1 MKVLYV
7 YNFAYPDYQSDS
19 IYHGLIDSG
28 IEVYETSY
36 PTYMLSN
43 FENKSEI
50 YGKGFSIFGKLNHTP
65 RVDES
70 EVIKEKIKNRFYDLV
85 IYGCVYTHFMLP
97 HRQSLDYLQE
107 VIESYPKDKV
117 HFVDGSDEISN
128 FAYGLGL
135 HKHGTVWKTNA
146 ADDKHG
152 KSISFAIPESQLIDY
167 KPQKEKFFADIIPGV
182 QKTYRFTDEEE
193 YYQDY
198 AISYYGKTWKKGQ
211 WNCMRHLEI
220 LANRCIP
227 YFPGLENCPE
237 WIMKEFPKEII
248 LETNKYAE
256 QGKIHPQYDELN
268 ETLFQYTKENLTT
281 KKLVE
286 RFLNSSKELNY
297 YHPPETYDISP
308 LNPYISR
315 KGNSNHRY
323 AEIIENAFQKSCI
336 DKKEVPDWILYYGGA
351 SGTRYRIMINNII
364 KNIPD
369 ARYLEIG
376 MWTGSTLF
384 AALSNNKVKATGIDN
399 WTQGFY
405 GDVKN
410 QFYQYLQNCIT
421 YDNSIALYETDFQE
435 IDYTQIGKHNVFL
448 YDGPHD
454 EQEQYDGVSLPYDA
468 LDDTFILV
476 VDDWNWPSPR
486 NGTFRALNDKNI
498 EIVYSLEVRTTSNE
512 YFPPE
517 EYSGQKHHWHD
528 GYLIAVCKKLT

>member
-7 YNFAYPDYQSDS
+7 YNFAYADYQSDS

-28 IEVYETSY
+28 VEVYETAY
-36 PTYMLSN
+36 PAYMLQGY
-43 FENKSEI
+43 ENAH
-50 YGKGFSIFGKLNHTP
+50 YLHGKGFTIHGKLNHTP
-65 RVDES
+65 RVDEP

-97 HRQSLDYLQE
+97 QRQSLDYLQE
-107 VIESYPKDKV
+107 VIQSYSKDKV
-117 HFVDGSDEISN
+117 HFVDGCDDIPN

-135 HKHGTVWKTNA
+135 HKYGTVWKTNG

-152 KSISFAIPESQLIDY
+152 KSISFAIPESQLLEY

-182 QKTYRFTDEEE
+182 QETYRFTDENE
-193 YYQDY
+193 YYHDY
-198 AISYYGKTWKKGQ
+198 AISYYGKTWRKGQ

-237 WIMKEFPKEII
+237 WIMKNFPKEII

-256 QGKIHPQYDELN
+256 QGKIHPQYEELN
-268 ETLFQYTKENLTT
+268 EILFEYTKQNLTT
-281 KKLVE
+281 KKLAE
-286 RFLNSSKELNY
+286 RFLNSSKEINEYSLPSIQN
-297 YHPPETYDISP
+297 ISP
-308 LNPYISR
+308 LNPYISK
-315 KGNSNHRY
+315 KGNSNHQY
-323 AEIIENAFQKSCI
+323 AEIIERAFQKACL
-336 DKKEVPDWILYYGGA
+336 DKQDVPDWILYYGGA
-351 SGTRYRIMINNII
+351 SGTRYRIMINDII

-410 QFYQYLQNCIT
+410 QFYQFLQGCIT
-421 YDNSIALYETDFQE
+421 YDNSIALYETEFQK

-498 EIVYSLEVRTTSNE
+498 EIVYSIEIRTTSND

-517 EYSGQKHHWHD
+517 EYHGQSHHWHD
-528 GYLIAVCKKLT
+528 GYLIAVCQKR